1 MNYFNLVIN
10 THQPFPVSLC
20 TLQVQ
25 ELDRH
30 RLGLQPGPD
39 LLIYKSLVDRPK
51 APLPKKITGREVLG
65 DLPQLTQRE
74 HMEVRSYKGKR
85 EVLRRNRRGWIAKV
99 REGNPTL
106 QGVDLLSIRRR
117 RRRALWK
124 LKATGEETFQ

>member
-1 MNYFNLVIN
+1 MNYFILVIN

-30 RLGLQPGPD
+30 RLGLQSGPD

-74 HMEVRSYKGKR
+74 HMEVRPYKGKR
-85 EVLRRNRRGWIAKV
+85 EVLRRNRRGGIAKV

-106 QGVDLLSIRRR
+106 GVDLLSIRRR
-117 RRRALWK
+117 STLWK
-124 LKATGEETFQ
+124 LKATGEETSQ